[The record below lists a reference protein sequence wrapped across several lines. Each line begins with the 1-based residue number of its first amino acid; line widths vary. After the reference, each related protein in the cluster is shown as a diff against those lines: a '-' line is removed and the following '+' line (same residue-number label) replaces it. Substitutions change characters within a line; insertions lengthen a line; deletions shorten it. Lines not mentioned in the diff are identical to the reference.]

1 MRVAAVILAAGMSKR
16 YGDQKLLATLD
27 GRPLLQHVVDA
38 ANASSADDVIVVVG
52 HAARDVL
59 GAVRLSRARAV
70 TNPDHAQG
78 QSTSLRLGIRAAS
91 GSDAVVIML
100 GDQPRV
106 TGRLIDALITRAG
119 ETGARA
125 AMCAWEG
132 HRSAPTFLHRDVWPD
147 LEAIS
152 GDTGA
157 REVLA
162 ARDDV
167 AVLDVEG
174 LGSLDDV
181 DRPTDLARIARA
193 GRIHL

>member
-16 YGDQKLLATLD
+16 YGDQKLLAELD
-27 GRPLLQHVVDA
+27 GAPLLQHVIDA
-38 ANASSADDVIVVVG
+38 ANASSAEDVILVLG
-52 HAARDVL
+52 HGARDVL
-59 GAVRLSRARAV
+59 AGVRLGRARAV
-70 TNPDHAQG
+70 TNADHAQG

-91 GSDAVVIML
+91 GADAVVILL

-119 ETGARA
+119 EARARA

-132 HRSAPTFLHRDVWPD
+132 HRSAPTFIHKDLWPA
-147 LEAIS
+147 LEAVT

-162 ARDDV
+162 GRDDV

-181 DRPTDLARIARA
+181 DRPADLARIARA